1 MGSIRRMCALLGI
14 SHSGYY
20 AWKQKDPAAILAQ
33 KETDL
38 ARVKEGFQVG
48 RGCYGTRRIREHW
61 LKRGVSMSRI
71 LIGVLM
77 KEAHLVARKGRKS
90 HLVTTKQDEQ
100 NLAAP
105 NLLNQNFVAEK
116 PNQKWVGDITY
127 IGTMEGWL
135 FLAILMDLYS
145 RRIVGWAMDER
156 IDSLLVQK
164 AWKMA
169 IANRHPAEDLIHHS
183 DRGSQYTSESYR
195 RLVEASGCKMSMSR
209 TGNCYD
215 NAAMESF
222 YASLKEECAYRKF
235 ASRQEAR
242 NVIFEYIEL
251 WYNRQRYHS
260 RLGYMS
266 PVEFEIKSGH

>member
-1 MGSIRRMCALLGI
+1 MGSTRRMCALLGI

-20 AWKQKDPAAILAQ
+20 AWKQKDHAAKLTQ

-38 ARVKEGFQVG
+38 ARVKEGFEVG

-61 LKRGVSMSRI
+61 LKRGVSMSRKS
-71 LIGVLM
+71 IGALM
-77 KEAHLVARKGRKS
+77 KEAGLVARKGKRA
-90 HLVTTKQDEQ
+90 HLITTKQDEQ
-100 NLAAP
+100 NLIAP
-105 NLLNQNFVAEK
+105 NILDQNFVAEK

-127 IGTMEGWL
+127 IATKQGWL

-145 RRIVGWAMDER
+145 RRIVGWAMGVK

-169 IANRHPAEDLIHHS
+169 ITNRHPARELIHHS
-183 DRGSQYTSESYR
+183 DRGSQYTSEAYR
-195 RLVEASGCKMSMSR
+195 RLVEASGCTMSMSR

-235 ASRQEAR
+235 QSRQEAR

-266 PVEFEIKSGH
+266 PVEFEMKSGH

>member
-1 MGSIRRMCALLGI
+1 MCALLGI

-20 AWKQKDPAAILAQ
+20 AWKQKDPAVILAQ

-61 LKRGVSMSRI
+61 LKRGVSMSRT

-90 HLVTTKQDEQ
+90 HPVTTKQDKQ

-169 IANRHPAEDLIHHS
+169 IANRHPAGELIHHS

-266 PVEFEIKSGH
+266 PVEFEIMSGH